1 MVFHLNFLLAR
12 SAGRNSNW
20 FPCSSKTRLRGLAE
34 STSPST
40 ASTASTVSTVSTLSS
55 ALFGRGISTRKMVS
69 FLGIA
74 ERESAHDQGGQA
86 RITTVPSSGE
96 LTLDFV
102 LGSDDHK
109 GEFRIPNHNALQP
122 DSIHTARPH
131 DFNLSPV
138 VICACEKASVVVCI
152 DDIVPVAG
160 WLQAQHFLHVAYP
173 QPVQAFVNSI
183 FTLVLLEL
191 VHAEDS
197 LLLRGERS
205 RLLFAEEVFLL
216 SQADMAAEGAI
227 VGTGG
232 WGGGAKQKRLLPN
245 FCGEELRGSCRRVG
259 ACEEDVRGV
268 CGCRGVRLTCWC
280 GCHGFCGV
288 MHPGRRAS

>member
-1 MVFHLNFLLAR
+1 MNQHTT
-12 SAGRNSNW
+12 
-20 FPCSSKTRLRGLAE
+20 KE
-34 STSPST
+34 
-40 ASTASTVSTVSTLSS
+40 
-55 ALFGRGISTRKMVS
+55 
-69 FLGIA
+69 
-74 ERESAHDQGGQA
+74 GGQA
-86 RITTVPSSGE
+86 RITRVPSLRK

-102 LGSDDHK
+102 LGSNDHK

-122 DSIHTARPH
+122 DSVHAARPH

-138 VICACEKASVVVCI
+138 VICACKQASVVVGI
-152 DDIVPVAG
+152 NDVVSIAS

-197 LLLRGERS
+197 LLLRGKRS

-216 SQADMAAEGAI
+216 SQADMAAAGAI
-227 VGTGG
+227 VG

-245 FCGEELRGSCRRVG
+245 LCGEELRGSCRRVG

-268 CGCRGVRLTCWC
+268 CGCRGVRLACWC
-280 GCHGFCGV
+280 GCHGFCEV
-288 MHPGRRAS
+288 TNSDGRARW